1 MRSNQVKSI
10 NSVLIWPTLI
20 ILSLSLSACGT
31 PVKKIEVLSTPL
43 ERVPLNLPKVDEL
56 NLDTV
61 DWILVTPENAEKVWK
76 DLEKKKFDIVLFGLT
91 DRGYEDLSVNI
102 AKIKQM
108 VIQQKSVIAA
118 YKKYY
123 ESQTEEIEKQQ
134 KAVEEKKKE
143 AALENEKAEEEN
155 KKGFLNKLNSNVK
168 GIFK

>member
-1 MRSNQVKSI
+1 M
-10 NSVLIWPTLI
+10 
-20 ILSLSLSACGT
+20 
-31 PVKKIEVLSTPL
+31 
-43 ERVPLNLPKVDEL
+43 
-56 NLDTV
+56 
-61 DWILVTPENAEKVWK
+61 WK

-143 AALENEKAEEEN
+143 AALENKKTEE
-155 KKGFLNKLNSNVK
+155 KGFLNKLNSNVR
-168 GIFK
+168 GIFR